1 MPIRDT
7 VLRSAQ
13 NPLKR
18 QTIKGRRARADCCGT
33 ASPITTFDGIY
44 DVPEAARYLKACSRG
59 DDAYPVES
67 SKIIRWIRLGIS
79 SPELS
84 AVPGNQLLI
93 GFEDLV
99 SMRIVAAVRAAGF
112 TAPEIRD
119 MERWLRKM
127 TESPRPFATETLWTG
142 QGHVY
147 VELRKR
153 LVAASSAG
161 QMAFTIMRD
170 YIMPVHGL
178 EFEAATG
185 LAKSWEPVPNVL
197 LQPMVQFGAP
207 CIKGTRIPTR
217 TIAGMV
223 EAGDSTEWVASAYGL
238 SPESVEEACGW
249 ERRLRAA

>member
-1 MPIRDT
+1 MTT
-7 VLRSAQ
+7 VAE
-13 NPLKR
+13 PP
-18 QTIKGRRARADCCGT
+18 
-33 ASPITTFDGIY
+33 SPTPAFEGIY

-59 DDAYPVES
+59 DEAYPVAS
-67 SKIIRWIRLGIS
+67 SKIISWIRLGIS

-99 SMRIVAAVRAAGF
+99 SMRIVAALRAAGF
-112 TAPEIRD
+112 TGPRIRD
-119 MERWLRKM
+119 MEQWLRKM
-127 TESPRPFATETLWTG
+127 TKSQRPFATETLWTG

-147 VELRKR
+147 VELRER

-161 QMAFTIMRD
+161 QLAFTIMRD
-170 YIMPVHGL
+170 YIIPVHGL
-178 EFEAATG
+178 AFDAETR
-185 LAKSWEPVPNVL
+185 LAKSWEPVPNVV
-197 LQPMVQFGAP
+197 LQPQVQFGAP

-217 TIAGMV
+217 AIAGMI
-223 EAGDSTEWVASAYGL
+223 EAGDPKEWVASAYGL